1 MLKNKKKG
9 FLQWEVFLLL
19 FFLVGFF
26 YSKLGCGPFIWP
38 TKCLLSVLSKLS
50 VIAFTE
56 QIIFHVICWEEKKT
70 ITNISIHYIT
80 KKREFTDQNSGQS
93 EKQNW
98 KNFMLRQYR
107 FNVMIT
113 ELKICFEY
121 KWVLFLTITTKEKS
135 WCVQWGCEFVEDYKK
150 AVGSHFIKKQ
160 WRVQFRL
167 SIWTLREESFH
178 TSTNK
183 WHVGE

>member
-26 YSKLGCGPFIWP
+26 NSKLGCGPFIWP

-93 EKQNW
+93 EKQN
-98 KNFMLRQYR
+98 K
-107 FNVMIT
+107 V
-113 ELKICFEY
+113 ELCLKTSCCDNI
-121 KWVLFLTITTKEKS
+121 VLKLWLQNLKYVLNTSESYS
-135 WCVQWGCEFVEDYKK
+135 WP
-150 AVGSHFIKKQ
+150 
-160 WRVQFRL
+160 
-167 SIWTLREESFH
+167 
-178 TSTNK
+178 
-183 WHVGE
+183 